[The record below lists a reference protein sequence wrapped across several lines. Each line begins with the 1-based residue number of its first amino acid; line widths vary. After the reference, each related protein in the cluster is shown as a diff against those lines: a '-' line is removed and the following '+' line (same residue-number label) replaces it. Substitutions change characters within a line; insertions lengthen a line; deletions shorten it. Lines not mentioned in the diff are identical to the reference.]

1 MSDGVLTALITVG
14 VPMLGGAVAW
24 LVKHL
29 LTVRKVL
36 GLVNEQVTN
45 SHGSNLRDDLDLIRD
60 LVLDVKADTAWV
72 RRDHIDLVSRV
83 KRLEEA
89 S

>member
-1 MSDGVLTALITVG
+1 MSDGVVVALITVG
-14 VPMLGGAVAW
+14 LPMVGGSAAW

-72 RRDHIDLVSRV
+72 RRDHLDLVTRV
-83 KRLEEA
+83 KRLEDA
-89 S
+89 